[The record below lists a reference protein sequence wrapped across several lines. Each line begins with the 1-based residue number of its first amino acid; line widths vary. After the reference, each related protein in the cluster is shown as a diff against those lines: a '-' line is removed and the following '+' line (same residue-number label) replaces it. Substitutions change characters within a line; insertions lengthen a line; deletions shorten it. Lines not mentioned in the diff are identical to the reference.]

1 MSGVE
6 PIDLYWLNR
15 RLDIATEEVRR
26 LDPEMAMWE
35 LKQAFPGLQTVS
47 TAPNGNQI
55 FNFADK
61 SIEVGPMASND
72 EIAVALEN
80 PFIRTENTR
89 LTLGAIDRL
98 REKAL
103 QAKGVVPR
111 VVASIEAELDGV
123 IAAEADLAKQKDE
136 AFAPHK
142 AALAETKAE
151 LDGVKD
157 ALNIMSNG
165 APE

>member
-1 MSGVE
+1 
-6 PIDLYWLNR
+6 
-15 RLDIATEEVRR
+15 
-26 LDPEMAMWE
+26 
-35 LKQAFPGLQTVS
+35 
-47 TAPNGNQI
+47 
-55 FNFADK
+55 
-61 SIEVGPMASND
+61 
-72 EIAVALEN
+72 
-80 PFIRTENTR
+80 
-89 LTLGAIDRL
+89 LGAIDRL

>member
-1 MSGVE
+1 VLE

-111 VVASIEAELDGV
+111 VVASIEAELDDV

>member
-1 MSGVE
+1 VE

-165 APE
+165 APV